1 MMTFL
6 WIIALL
12 AGVGAI
18 VWGAE
23 AFAEH
28 LGKAAGRA
36 ESQQLRWTR
45 LIHLV
50 HSSRR
55 RLLIVGSV

>member
-1 MMTFL
+1 ML
-6 WIIALL
+6 IAWVILLL

-28 LGKAAGRA
+28 LASAAAG
-36 ESQQLRWTR
+36 
-45 LIHLV
+45 
-50 HSSRR
+50 
-55 RLLIVGSV
+55 